1 MIYNPFMPS
10 IRFVDHAVF
19 GGGGGGA
26 PAPAPVPVL
35 PPAPVSQN
43 LTSTFPELIGEFF
56 FDLQALNNREQEI
69 IAQREAAALAAKQ
82 KTEAET
88 AATTAKEYASGI
100 SSDVNTAAINAQA
113 ESNRLNLEVS
123 SLRSQIANG
132 PKEGEEGHNPELQN
146 TLSAKEKELEAAVR
160 KATDIGQ
167 IQAGELRAGQRDI
180 LVKSATD
187 PTSLI
192 SKPVVDTIDPNAT
205 GTSVSTT
212 AGQVTGTTP
221 QAGKPQIPRPDLPI
235 IMGRSP
241 SGRPEDIRG
250 FYSDLQPSPALR
262 DDAQVTGQQQIASGF
277 LPAFPPPTKPTPLG
291 VGQTT
296 AAPSPVDIAASTM
309 DADQRSAQV
318 QSITQGLTGEQGTVS
333 TQVDAAT
340 GTLSEGAIPNA
351 ATMDPNYIKE
361 VTSGTRNV
369 SSDEIAKAQGL
380 SEEAV
385 KTQIAQAN
393 TPDNI
398 IAAQTTVQPNEIPQA
413 AEIAESD
420 MAQAVAITSDGLA
433 EDAVAVATKM
443 KSFSVDAGTLAEF
456 KEGKIEARDTVQG
469 QLALLMK
476 QFDDGT
482 PAWAAGAMRA
492 ANATMASRGLG
503 ASSMASAAII
513 QASMEAALP
522 IASADANAFREMKL
536 NNLNRQQQIAL
547 TNAAA
552 QQGVELQNFS
562 AEQAAML
569 QNSQNAFSV
578 QTQNLSNM
586 QSAVLANAQI
596 KAALQ
601 GQNLSNQ
608 QQANLVEAAR
618 YAEVNNLNLNN
629 VQQSL
634 LQDSANNLQV
644 SLANLSSKQQAYVA
658 NAQLEAALQGKQ
670 IDNQQQV
677 AILNAA
683 KFSEANNLTFTARQQ
698 AEINNSELMKT
709 IGLAELSSK
718 QAATLQG
725 AAAIASMDMVNL
737 SNQQQA
743 AVENAKNFLQMDMAN
758 LSNAQQTTM
767 FNAQSNIQALFTDQ
781 AAENA
786 ARQFNASS
794 ENQTKQFMSNL
805 HAQVNQFNAEQK
817 NAMSQFN
824 AGEENAL
831 DKFNTSMKEQRN
843 QFNAQNALAV
853 AQSNAQWRQNVATLN
868 TAAQNEANM
877 LAAAVSNQF
886 TQANMDQLW
895 QRERDLMDY
904 AFKASESD
912 KSRHLELLIAD
923 KQAAADALK
932 TENANKNSRNQLLA
946 YALFM

>member
-10 IRFVDHAVF
+10 IRFVDHATF

-26 PAPAPVPVL
+26 PAPVQPPYV

-43 LTSTFPELIGEFF
+43 LTSTFPELIGEIF
-56 FDLQALNNREQEI
+56 FDRQALNDREKEI
-69 IAQREAAALAAKQ
+69 IAQREAAVLAAKQ

-132 PKEGEEGHNPELQN
+132 PKEGEEGYNPELQN
-146 TLSAKEKELEAAVR
+146 TLSAKEKELETAVR
-160 KATDIGQ
+160 KAADIGQ

-180 LVKSATD
+180 LVKSVTD
-187 PTSLI
+187 PTALV
-192 SKPVVDTIDPNAT
+192 KEPVVDTIDPNAT
-205 GTSVSTT
+205 GTSVATG

-221 QAGKPQIPRPDLPI
+221 QAGKPQPYPI
-235 IMGRSP
+235 IMSQLPEGSDT
-241 SGRPEDIRG
+241 SG
-250 FYSDLQPSPALR
+250 
-262 DDAQVTGQQQIASGF
+262 ASGL
-277 LPAFPPPTKPTPLG
+277 LPGLPPPPKPTPLG
-291 VGQTT
+291 VGQTI

-333 TQVDAAT
+333 TTVDAAT

-351 ATMDPNYIKE
+351 ATMDPSYIKE

-369 SSDEIAKAQGL
+369 SSDEIATAQGL

-413 AEIAESD
+413 AQIAESD

-644 SLANLSSKQQAYVA
+644 NLANLSSKQQAYVA

-709 IGLAELSSK
+709 IGLAELNSK

-877 LAAAVSNQF
+877 LAATVSNQF

-912 KSRHLELLIAD
+912 KTRHLELLIAD

-932 TENANKNSRNQLLA
+932 TEQANKNSRNQLLA